1 MAETDILNPT
11 QAFWAA
17 VKDSPNPSF
26 GYERRTASNTAVAK
40 ARLGAPYTRDTLND
54 GFAFALRY
62 DNRPWEMILRMK
74 HFYEQFKGGY
84 FTYID
89 YDGGGRHHVGRFTTP
104 INAVHLAHSAYSVQ
118 QAIFQ
123 EIPQARML
131 EYPADFVN
139 WSRTF
144 NVLDDALNPT
154 VATNSVVPGAWVAQ
168 LDPTLIGPSATDPT
182 AYEFFNAT
190 PSYYTAAPAAYDW
203 AQIQYV
209 GWGFQMRLRTAAN
222 LGQIAIMVDGVFL
235 CVIDLSAG
243 ARVPVGGILPPLPTG
258 ATYAGGLLTVPQMP
272 LDTHRVMVQAYA
284 ASATGHGAIFPQV
297 TVIV

>member
-11 QAFWAA
+11 QAYWAA
-17 VKDSPNPSF
+17 IKDSPNPSF

-62 DNRPWEMILRMK
+62 DNRPWSMILRMK

-104 INAVHLAHSAYSVQ
+104 VNAVHLAHSAYSVQ

-131 EYPADFVN
+131 EYPSDWVN

-154 VATNSVVPGAWVAQ
+154 VATYSVAPNAWVAQ
-168 LDPTLIGPSATDPT
+168 LNPTLLAPSATGPT

-190 PSYYTAAPAAYDW
+190 PTFYGASPANYDW

-209 GWGFQMRLRTAAN
+209 GWGFQMQLRTGAG
-222 LGQIAIMVDGVFL
+222 LGQIVVLVDGVDLLHSVF
-235 CVIDLSAG
+235 DLSTG
-243 ARVPVGGILPPLPTG
+243 ARIANGSGFMPPLLAG
-258 ATYAGGLLTVPQMP
+258 VTYANGLLTVTQMP
-272 LDTHRVMVQAYA
+272 LDTHRVMVQPYQ
-284 ASATGHGAIFPQV
+284 ASAGGAPRGARPR
-297 TVIV
+297 